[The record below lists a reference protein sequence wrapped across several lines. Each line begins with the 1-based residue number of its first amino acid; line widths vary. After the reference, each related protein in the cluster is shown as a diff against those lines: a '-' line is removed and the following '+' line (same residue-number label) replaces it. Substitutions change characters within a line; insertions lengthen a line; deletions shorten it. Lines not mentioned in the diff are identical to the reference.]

1 MTLRAFISVITYI
14 TLHLLA
20 SGPMNYLLYLKNTR
34 DFFDIPI
41 ALALGTAYKIIIAY
55 FFMRFHKID
64 DGYIL
69 IIVILAF
76 VTRVVFHGP
85 FPIAVLAG
93 WFFLT
98 TRTKDSFSN
107 Q

>member
-1 MTLRAFISVITYI
+1 MTLRAFISVVTYI

-20 SGPMNYLLYLKNTR
+20 SGPMNYLLYINNTR

-41 ALALGTAYKIIIAY
+41 ALVLGTSYKMIIAF
-55 FFMRFHKID
+55 FFMRFHKFD
-64 DGYIL
+64 YGYIV
-69 IIVILAF
+69 VILLLAF
-76 VTRVVFHGP
+76 ITRVVFHGP
-85 FPIAVLAG
+85 FPVAVLAG

-98 TRTKDSFSN
+98 TRSKDSLSN

>member
-20 SGPMNYLLYLKNTR
+20 SGPTEYLMFLNNFKN
-34 DFFDIPI
+34 FFDIPL
-41 ALALGTAYKIIIAY
+41 ALAISISYKIIIAF
-55 FFMRFHKID
+55 FFMRFHKFD
-64 DGYIL
+64 YGYIAVIL
-69 IIVILAF
+69 ILAF
-76 VTRVVFHGP
+76 ITRVVFHGP
-85 FPIAVLAG
+85 FPVAVLAG

-98 TRTKDSFSN
+98 TRSKDSHYN